1 MLDTKQFIFRYLL
14 AFVAFV
20 LLLVAFIVLSFFPL
34 AAKAVQD
41 MYVLNRHERF
51 VKDTGRQKEIFM
63 RYIECILNNAVRE
76 GKITDGTRKER
87 IIFFNNCIKTRW
99 EKVWQQIPVQL
110 YFKTDEEVN
119 DFIANTEKINEKNF
133 HVDFVLKYQ

>member
-14 AFVAFV
+14 AFVTFV

-34 AAKAVQD
+34 ATKAVQD

-63 RYIECILNNAVRE
+63 RYVECILNNAVRE
-76 GKITDGTRKER
+76 GKITDGIRKER

-110 YFKTDEEVN
+110 YFKTDEELN
-119 DFIANTEKINEKNF
+119 EFIANTEKINEKNF